1 MSLDSTP
8 WISATRIWIPTG
20 AALFTAALFLSAV
33 VVPELR
39 LLHLL
44 QAVIYVAVVI
54 LARRNSMWGIGAGV
68 TIAVFWNGLNLFVT
82 HNMQRGAVA
91 LASFLQTGQLREPVP
106 MTVLLGGIGHFVLI
120 GGCLAALIDRRIK
133 NKQLWKLI
141 AGGVMALAYAA
152 LIVTATGGPR

>member
-1 MSLDSTP
+1 MSLDSAP
-8 WISATRIWIPTG
+8 WISATRVWIPIG
-20 AALFTAALFLSAV
+20 AALFTAALILSAV

-54 LARRNSMWGIGAGV
+54 LARRNSMWGIGAGI

-91 LASFLQTGQLREPVP
+91 FWSLLQTGQLREPVP
-106 MTVLLGGIGHFVLI
+106 MMVMLGGIGHFVI
-120 GGCLAALIDRRIK
+120 IAGCLAALIDRRIK
-133 NKQLWKLI
+133 DKQFWKLI

-152 LIVTATGGPR
+152 LIFIVTGGPR